1 MKILNVSQAQ
11 DTEAW
16 LDARIGKITGTKAG
30 TLALEHY
37 AQKDVAKLEAMA
49 DKAKTEEK
57 AKEYREKARQA
68 KRDNERLKVN
78 LDFWQFLADMI
89 AEQPDGEPPMERGHR
104 LENTNIMMACDK
116 FDISPDVVEFDTG
129 MWVSSTD
136 DRIAVSPDA
145 HAKPQKHIDI
155 DGLEHNPTFAFEAKS
170 LGTKYHLQTVVPFRV
185 YQMLNYSETPDSQR
199 NELQS
204 LSLKL
209 FPEILETRREFDFI
223 PEQYQSQVLQ
233 YFVVNPDLQT
243 VYFTMLD
250 DRVYGSL
257 QHEVFAVER
266 QSVASEIEAQ
276 ETKELQTLALID
288 ELQKLGGVDW

>member
-57 AKEYREKARQA
+57 AEEYREKARQA

-129 MWVSSTD
+129 MWVSDVD
-136 DRIAVSPDA
+136 DRIAVSTDA
-145 HAKPQKHIDI
+145 HAKPPIDI
-155 DGLEHNPTFAFEAKS
+155 NGLKHNPTFAFEAKS

-185 YQMLNYSETPDSQR
+185 YQMLNYSETPNSQR

-204 LSLKL
+204 LALKL

-223 PEQYQSQVLQ
+223 PEQYQAQVLQ
-233 YFVVNPDLQT
+233 YFVVNPDLHT

>member
-57 AKEYREKARQA
+57 AEEYREKARQA

-78 LDFWQFLADMI
+78 LDFWQFFADMI

-104 LENTNIMMACDK
+104 LENANIMMACEK

-129 MWVSSTD
+129 MWVSDVD

-145 HAKPQKHIDI
+145 HAKPQIDI
-155 DGLEHNPTFAFEAKS
+155 NELKYNPTFAFEAKS

-185 YQMLNYSETPDSQR
+185 FQMLYDNETSDEQR
-199 NELQS
+199 EGLRS
-204 LSLKL
+204 LAIKL

-223 PEQYQSQVLQ
+223 PEQYQAQVLQ
-233 YFVVNPDLQT
+233 YFVVNPDLHT
-243 VYFTMLD
+243 VYFTMFD

-257 QHEVFAVER
+257 QHEVFAVDR
-266 QSVASEIEAQ
+266 QSVANEIEAQ
-276 ETKELQTLALID
+276 ETKELQTLTLID

>member
-57 AKEYREKARQA
+57 AEEYREKARQA
-68 KRDNERLKVN
+68 KRDNERLKIN

-89 AEQPDGEPPMERGHR
+89 AEQPDEEPPMERGHR
-104 LENTNIMMACDK
+104 LENTNIMMACEK

-129 MWVSSTD
+129 MWVSDVD

-145 HAKPQKHIDI
+145 HAKPRIFN
-155 DGLEHNPTFAFEAKS
+155 GMEHNPTFAFEAKS

-185 YQMLNYSETPDSQR
+185 YQMLNYSETPNSQR

-204 LSLKL
+204 LALKL
-209 FPEILETRREFDFI
+209 FPEMLETRREFDFI

-233 YFVVNPDLQT
+233 YFVVNPDLHT

-288 ELQKLGGVDW
+288 GLQKLGGVDW

>member
-11 DTEAW
+11 DTQAW

-57 AKEYREKARQA
+57 AEEYRAKAEQA

-104 LENTNIMMACDK
+104 LENTNIMMACEK

-129 MWVSSTD
+129 MWVSDVD

-145 HAKPQKHIDI
+145 HAKPRIFN
-155 DGLEHNPTFAFEAKS
+155 GLEHNPTFAFEAKS

-185 YQMLNYSETPDSQR
+185 YQMLNYSETPNSQR

-204 LSLKL
+204 LALKL

-233 YFVVNPDLQT
+233 YFVVNPDLHT

-288 ELQKLGGVDW
+288 GLQKLGGVDW

>member
-57 AKEYREKARQA
+57 AEEYREKARQA

-104 LENTNIMMACDK
+104 LENTNIMMACEK

-129 MWVSSTD
+129 MWVSDVD

-145 HAKPQKHIDI
+145 HAKPRIFN
-155 DGLEHNPTFAFEAKS
+155 GLEHNPTFAFEAKS

-185 YQMLNYSETPDSQR
+185 YQMLNYSGTPNSQR

-204 LSLKL
+204 LALKL

-233 YFVVNPDLQT
+233 YFVVNPDLHT

-266 QSVASEIEAQ
+266 QSVASGIEAQ

-288 ELQKLGGVDW
+288 GLQKLGGVDW

>member
-11 DTEAW
+11 DTQAW

-57 AKEYREKARQA
+57 AEEYRAKAEQA

-104 LENTNIMMACDK
+104 LENTNIMMACEK

-129 MWVSSTD
+129 MWVSDVD

-145 HAKPQKHIDI
+145 HAKPRIFN
-155 DGLEHNPTFAFEAKS
+155 GLEHNPTFAFEAKS

-185 YQMLNYSETPDSQR
+185 YQMLNYSETPNSQR

-204 LSLKL
+204 LALKL
-209 FPEILETRREFDFI
+209 FPEMLETRREFDFI
-223 PEQYQSQVLQ
+223 PEQYQSQVIQ
-233 YFVVNPDLQT
+233 YFVVNPDLHT

-288 ELQKLGGVDW
+288 GLQKLGGVDW

>member
-37 AQKDVAKLEAMA
+37 TQKDVAKLEAMA

-57 AKEYREKARQA
+57 AEEYREKARQG

-78 LDFWQFLADMI
+78 IDFWQFLADMI

-104 LENTNIMMACDK
+104 LENTNIMMACKK
-116 FDISPDVVEFDTG
+116 FGISPDVVEFDTG
-129 MWVSSTD
+129 MWVSDVD

-145 HAKPQKHIDI
+145 HAKPQIDI
-155 DGLEHNPTFAFEAKS
+155 NGLGYTPTFAFEAKS

-185 YQMLNYSETPDSQR
+185 FQLLNDSETPNSQR
-199 NELQS
+199 DELQS
-204 LSLKL
+204 LALKL
-209 FPEILETRREFDFI
+209 FPEILESRREFDFI
-223 PEQYQSQVLQ
+223 PKQYQSQVLQ
-233 YFVVNPDLQT
+233 YFVVNPDLKT

-288 ELQKLGGVDW
+288 GLQKLRGVDW

>member
-11 DTEAW
+11 DTQAW

-57 AKEYREKARQA
+57 AEEYREKARQA

-104 LENTNIMMACDK
+104 LENTNIMMACEK

-129 MWVSSTD
+129 MWVSDVD

-145 HAKPQKHIDI
+145 HAKPRIFN
-155 DGLEHNPTFAFEAKS
+155 GLEHNPTFAFEAKS

-233 YFVVNPDLQT
+233 YFIVNPDLHT

-288 ELQKLGGVDW
+288 GLQKLGGVDW

>member
-57 AKEYREKARQA
+57 AEEYREKARQA

-78 LDFWQFLADMI
+78 LDFWQFLADII

-104 LENTNIMMACDK
+104 LENTNIMMACEK

-129 MWVSSTD
+129 MWVSDVD

-145 HAKPQKHIDI
+145 HAKPRIFN
-155 DGLEHNPTFAFEAKS
+155 GLEHNPTFAFEAKS

-185 YQMLNYSETPDSQR
+185 YQMLNYSETPNSQR

-204 LSLKL
+204 LALKL

-233 YFVVNPDLQT
+233 YFVVNPDLHT

-288 ELQKLGGVDW
+288 GLQKLGGVDW

>member
-57 AKEYREKARQA
+57 AEEYREKARQA

-104 LENTNIMMACDK
+104 LENTNIMMACEK

-129 MWVSSTD
+129 MWVSDVD

-145 HAKPQKHIDI
+145 HAKPRIFN
-155 DGLEHNPTFAFEAKS
+155 GLEHNPTFAFEAKS

-185 YQMLNYSETPDSQR
+185 YQMLNYSEFPNSQR

-204 LSLKL
+204 LALKL

-233 YFVVNPDLQT
+233 YFVVNPDLHT

-288 ELQKLGGVDW
+288 GLQKLGGVDW

>member
-1 MKILNVSQAQ
+1 MKILNVSQTQ

-57 AKEYREKARQA
+57 AEEYRAKAEQA

-104 LENTNIMMACDK
+104 LENTNIMMACEK

-129 MWVSSTD
+129 MWVSDVD

-145 HAKPQKHIDI
+145 HAKPRIFN
-155 DGLEHNPTFAFEAKS
+155 GLEHNPTFAFEAKS

-185 YQMLNYSETPDSQR
+185 YQMLNYSETPNSQR

-204 LSLKL
+204 LALKL

-233 YFVVNPDLQT
+233 YFVVNPDLHT

-288 ELQKLGGVDW
+288 GLQKLGGVDW

>member
-57 AKEYREKARQA
+57 AEEYREKARQA

-104 LENTNIMMACDK
+104 LENTNIMMACEK
-116 FDISPDVVEFDTG
+116 FDISSDVVEFDTG
-129 MWVSSTD
+129 MWVSDVD

-145 HAKPQKHIDI
+145 HAKPRIFN
-155 DGLEHNPTFAFEAKS
+155 GLEHNPTFAFEAKS

-199 NELQS
+199 DELQS

-233 YFVVNPDLQT
+233 YFVVNPDLHT

-288 ELQKLGGVDW
+288 GLQKLGGVDW

>member
-1 MKILNVSQAQ
+1 MRILNVSQAQ
-11 DTEAW
+11 DTQAW

-57 AKEYREKARQA
+57 AEEYREKAEQA

-104 LENTNIMMACDK
+104 LENTNIMMACEK

-129 MWVSSTD
+129 MWVSDVD

-145 HAKPQKHIDI
+145 HTKPQIGI
-155 DGLEHNPTFAFEAKS
+155 NNGIQYLPQFAFEAKS

-185 YQMLNYSETPDSQR
+185 YQMLNDSETPNSQR
-199 NELQS
+199 NELQA
-204 LSLKL
+204 LALKL
-209 FPEILETRREFDFI
+209 FPEILESRREFDFI
-223 PEQYQSQVLQ
+223 PEQYQAQVLQ

-243 VYFTMLD
+243 VYFTMFD

-276 ETKELQTLALID
+276 ETKELQTLTLID

>member
-57 AKEYREKARQA
+57 AEEYREKARQA

-104 LENTNIMMACDK
+104 LENTNIMMACEK

-129 MWVSSTD
+129 MWVSDMD

-145 HAKPQKHIDI
+145 HAKPRIFN
-155 DGLEHNPTFAFEAKS
+155 GLEHNPTFAFEAKS

-185 YQMLNYSETPDSQR
+185 YQMLNYSGTPNSQR

-204 LSLKL
+204 LALKL

-233 YFVVNPDLQT
+233 YFVVNPDLHT

-288 ELQKLGGVDW
+288 GLQKLGGVDW

>member
-57 AKEYREKARQA
+57 AEEYREKARQA

-104 LENTNIMMACDK
+104 LENTNIMMACEK

-129 MWVSSTD
+129 MWVSDVD

-145 HAKPQKHIDI
+145 HAKPRIFN
-155 DGLEHNPTFAFEAKS
+155 GLEHNPTFAFEAKS

-185 YQMLNYSETPDSQR
+185 YQMLNYSETPNSQR

-233 YFVVNPDLQT
+233 YFIVNPDLHT

-257 QHEVFAVER
+257 QHEVFAVNR

>member
-11 DTEAW
+11 DTQAW

-37 AQKDVAKLEAMA
+37 AQKDVSKLEAMA

-57 AKEYREKARQA
+57 AEEYRVKAEQA
-68 KRDNERLKVN
+68 KRDNARLKVN

-104 LENTNIMMACDK
+104 LENTNIMMACEK
-116 FDISPDVVEFDTG
+116 LDIPTDIVEFDTG
-129 MWVSSTD
+129 MWVSDVD

-145 HAKPQKHIDI
+145 HAKPQIDI
-155 DGLEHNPTFAFEAKS
+155 NGIPYPPTFAFEAKS

-185 YQMLNYSETPDSQR
+185 FQMLNDSETSDEQR
-199 NELQS
+199 AELYS

-209 FPEILETRREFDFI
+209 FPEVLEPRREFDFV
-223 PEQYQSQVLQ
+223 PEQYKAQVLQ
-233 YFVVNPDLQT
+233 YFVVNPDLET
-243 VYFTMLD
+243 VYFTMYD
-250 DRVYGSL
+250 DRVYSSL
-257 QHEVFAVER
+257 RHEVLAVER
-266 QSVASEIEAQ
+266 RSVTNEIEAQ
-276 ETKELQTLALID
+276 ETKELQTLHLID

>member
-57 AKEYREKARQA
+57 AEEYREKARQA

-89 AEQPDGEPPMERGHR
+89 AEQPDGEPPMERGRR
-104 LENTNIMMACDK
+104 LENTNIMMACEK

-129 MWVSSTD
+129 MWVSDVD

-145 HAKPQKHIDI
+145 HAKPRIFN
-155 DGLEHNPTFAFEAKS
+155 GLGHNPTFAFEAKS

-185 YQMLNYSETPDSQR
+185 YQMLNYSETPNSQR

-204 LSLKL
+204 LALKL

-223 PEQYQSQVLQ
+223 PDQYQSQVLQ
-233 YFVVNPDLQT
+233 YFVVNPDLHT

-288 ELQKLGGVDW
+288 GLQKLGGVDW

>member
-57 AKEYREKARQA
+57 AEEYREKARQA

-104 LENTNIMMACDK
+104 LENTNIMMACEK

-129 MWVSSTD
+129 MWVSDVD

-145 HAKPQKHIDI
+145 HAKPRIFN
-155 DGLEHNPTFAFEAKS
+155 GLEHNPTFAFEAKS

-204 LSLKL
+204 LALKL
-209 FPEILETRREFDFI
+209 FPEILGTRREFDFI

-233 YFVVNPDLQT
+233 YFIVNPDLHT

-257 QHEVFAVER
+257 QHEVFAVNR

>member
-11 DTEAW
+11 DTQAW

-37 AQKDVAKLEAMA
+37 AQKDVSKLEAMA

-57 AKEYREKARQA
+57 AEEYREKAAQA

-104 LENTNIMMACDK
+104 LENTNIMMACEK
-116 FDISPDVVEFDTG
+116 LGISPYSVEFDTG
-129 MWVSSTD
+129 MWVSDVD

-145 HAKPQKHIDI
+145 HAKPQIGI
-155 DGLEHNPTFAFEAKS
+155 NGVEYNPTFAFEAKS

-185 YQMLNYSETPDSQR
+185 FQMLYDSETSDEQR
-199 NELQS
+199 EELRS
-204 LSLKL
+204 LALKL
-209 FPEILETRREFDFI
+209 FPEILESRREFDFI
-223 PEQYQSQVLQ
+223 PEQYQAQVLQ
-233 YFVVNPDLQT
+233 YFVVNHDLET
-243 VYFTMLD
+243 VYFTMFD
-250 DRVYGSL
+250 DRVYSSL
-257 QHEVFAVER
+257 RHEVFEVDR
-266 QSVASEIEAQ
+266 LSVASEIEAQ

>member
-57 AKEYREKARQA
+57 AEEYRAKAEQA
-68 KRDNERLKVN
+68 KRDNERLKVT

-104 LENTNIMMACDK
+104 LENTNIMMACEK

-129 MWVSSTD
+129 MWVSDVD

-145 HAKPQKHIDI
+145 HAKPRIFN
-155 DGLEHNPTFAFEAKS
+155 GLEHNPTFAFEAKS

-233 YFVVNPDLQT
+233 YFVVNPDLHT

-288 ELQKLGGVDW
+288 GLQKLGGVDW

>member
-1 MKILNVSQAQ
+1 MKILNVSQTQ

-57 AKEYREKARQA
+57 AEEYREKARQA

-89 AEQPDGEPPMERGHR
+89 AEQPGGEPPMERGHR
-104 LENTNIMMACDK
+104 LENTNIMMACEK

-129 MWVSSTD
+129 MWVSDVD

-145 HAKPQKHIDI
+145 HAKPRIFN
-155 DGLEHNPTFAFEAKS
+155 GLEHNPTFAFEAKS

-185 YQMLNYSETPDSQR
+185 YQMLNYSEIPDSQR

-204 LSLKL
+204 LALKL
-209 FPEILETRREFDFI
+209 FPEILGTRREFDFI

-233 YFVVNPDLQT
+233 YFIVNPDLHT

-257 QHEVFAVER
+257 QHEVFAVDR

>member
-57 AKEYREKARQA
+57 AEEYREKARQA

-104 LENTNIMMACDK
+104 LENTNIMMACEK

-129 MWVSSTD
+129 MWVSDVD

-145 HAKPQKHIDI
+145 HAKPRIFN
-155 DGLEHNPTFAFEAKS
+155 GLEHNPTFAFEAKS

-233 YFVVNPDLQT
+233 YFVVNPDLHT
-243 VYFTMLD
+243 VYFTMFD

-288 ELQKLGGVDW
+288 GLQKLGGVDW

>member
-11 DTEAW
+11 DTQAW

-57 AKEYREKARQA
+57 AEEYREKARQA

-104 LENTNIMMACDK
+104 LENTNIMMACEK

-129 MWVSSTD
+129 MWVSDVD

-145 HAKPQKHIDI
+145 HAKPRIFN
-155 DGLEHNPTFAFEAKS
+155 GLEHNPTFAFEAKS

-185 YQMLNYSETPDSQR
+185 YQMLNYSETPNSQR

-204 LSLKL
+204 LALKL

-233 YFVVNPDLQT
+233 YFIVNPDLHT

-257 QHEVFAVER
+257 QHEVFEVDR

>member
-57 AKEYREKARQA
+57 AEEYREKARQA

-104 LENTNIMMACDK
+104 LENTNIMMACEK

-129 MWVSSTD
+129 MWVSDVD

-145 HAKPQKHIDI
+145 HAKPRIFN
-155 DGLEHNPTFAFEAKS
+155 GLEHNPTFAFEAKS

-185 YQMLNYSETPDSQR
+185 YQMLNYSETPNSQR

-204 LSLKL
+204 LALKL
-209 FPEILETRREFDFI
+209 FPEILESRREFDFI

-233 YFVVNPDLQT
+233 YFVVNPDLKT
-243 VYFTMLD
+243 VYFTMFD

-257 QHEVFAVER
+257 QHEVFEVDR
-266 QSVASEIEAQ
+266 RSVADEIEAQ

-288 ELQKLGGVDW
+288 GLQKLGGVDW

>member
-11 DTEAW
+11 DTQAW

-57 AKEYREKARQA
+57 AEEYREKAKQA

-89 AEQPDGEPPMERGHR
+89 AEQPDGEPPMGRGHR
-104 LENTNIMMACDK
+104 LENTNIMTACEK
-116 FDISPDVVEFDTG
+116 LDISPDVVEFDTG
-129 MWVSSTD
+129 MWISDVD

-145 HAKPQKHIDI
+145 HAKPQIDI
-155 DGLEHNPTFAFEAKS
+155 NGLKYNPTFAFEAKS
-170 LGTKYHLQTVVPFRV
+170 LGTKYHLQAVVPFRV
-185 YQMLNYSETPDSQR
+185 YQMLNDSETPNSQR

-204 LSLKL
+204 LALKL
-209 FPEILETRREFDFI
+209 FPEVLETRREFDFI

-243 VYFTMLD
+243 LYFTMFD
-250 DRVYGSL
+250 DRIYGSL

>member
-57 AKEYREKARQA
+57 AEEYREKARQA

-104 LENTNIMMACDK
+104 LENTNIMMACEK

-129 MWVSSTD
+129 MWVSD
-136 DRIAVSPDA
+136 VDNRIAVSPDA
-145 HAKPQKHIDI
+145 HAKPRIFN
-155 DGLEHNPTFAFEAKS
+155 GLGHNPTFAFEAKS

-185 YQMLNYSETPDSQR
+185 YQMLNYSENPDSQR

-233 YFVVNPDLQT
+233 YFVVNPDLHT

-288 ELQKLGGVDW
+288 GLQKLGDVDW

>member
-11 DTEAW
+11 DTQAW

-57 AKEYREKARQA
+57 AEEYRVKAEQA
-68 KRDNERLKVN
+68 KRDNARLKVN

-104 LENTNIMMACDK
+104 LENTNIMMACEK
-116 FDISPDVVEFDTG
+116 LGISPDIVEFDTG
-129 MWVSSTD
+129 MWVSNVD

-145 HAKPQKHIDI
+145 HDKPQIASN
-155 DGLEHNPTFAFEAKS
+155 GLKYNPMFAFEAKS

-185 YQMLNYSETPDSQR
+185 FQMLNDSETSDEQR
-199 NELQS
+199 EELRS
-204 LSLKL
+204 LALKL
-209 FPEILETRREFDFI
+209 FPEILESRREFDFI
-223 PEQYQSQVLQ
+223 PEQYQAQVLQ
-233 YFVVNPDLQT
+233 YFVVNPGLET
-243 VYFTMLD
+243 LYFTMYD
-250 DRVYGSL
+250 DRVYSSL
-257 QHEVFAVER
+257 RHEVFEVDR
-266 QSVASEIEAQ
+266 LSVASEIEAQ
-276 ETKELQTLALID
+276 KTKELQTLTLID

>member
-37 AQKDVAKLEAMA
+37 AQKDAAKLEAMA

-57 AKEYREKARQA
+57 AEEYREKARQA

-104 LENTNIMMACDK
+104 LENTNIMMACEK

-129 MWVSSTD
+129 MWVSDVD

-145 HAKPQKHIDI
+145 HAKPRIFN
-155 DGLEHNPTFAFEAKS
+155 GLEHNPTFAFEAKS

-185 YQMLNYSETPDSQR
+185 YQMLNYSGTPDSQR

-223 PEQYQSQVLQ
+223 PEPYQSQVLQ
-233 YFVVNPDLQT
+233 YFVVNPDLRT

-257 QHEVFAVER
+257 QHEVLAVER

-288 ELQKLGGVDW
+288 GLQKLGGVDW

>member
-57 AKEYREKARQA
+57 AEEYREKARQA

-89 AEQPDGEPPMERGHR
+89 AEQPDGEPPIERGHR
-104 LENTNIMMACDK
+104 LENTNIMMACEK

-129 MWVSSTD
+129 MWVSDVD

-145 HAKPQKHIDI
+145 HAKPRIFN
-155 DGLEHNPTFAFEAKS
+155 GLEHNPTFAFEAKS

-185 YQMLNYSETPDSQR
+185 YQMLNYSETPNSQR

-204 LSLKL
+204 LALKL
-209 FPEILETRREFDFI
+209 FPETLETRREFDFI

-233 YFVVNPDLQT
+233 YFVVNPDLHT

-288 ELQKLGGVDW
+288 GLQKLGGVDW

>member
-37 AQKDVAKLEAMA
+37 TQKDVAKLEAMA
-49 DKAKTEEK
+49 DKAKTEKK
-57 AKEYREKARQA
+57 AEEYREKARQA

-104 LENTNIMMACDK
+104 LENTNIMMACEK

-129 MWVSSTD
+129 MWVSDVD

-145 HAKPQKHIDI
+145 HAKPRIFN
-155 DGLEHNPTFAFEAKS
+155 GLEHNPTFAFEAKS

-204 LSLKL
+204 LALKL
-209 FPEILETRREFDFI
+209 FPEILGTRREFDFI

-233 YFVVNPDLQT
+233 YFIVNPDLHT

-257 QHEVFAVER
+257 QHEVFAVDR

>member
-57 AKEYREKARQA
+57 AEEYREKARQA

-104 LENTNIMMACDK
+104 LENTNIMMACEK

-129 MWVSSTD
+129 MWVSDVD

-145 HAKPQKHIDI
+145 HAKPRIFNGI
-155 DGLEHNPTFAFEAKS
+155 EHNPTFAFEAKS

-185 YQMLNYSETPDSQR
+185 YQMLNYSETPNSQR

-204 LSLKL
+204 LALKL
-209 FPEILETRREFDFI
+209 FPEMLETRREFDFI

-233 YFVVNPDLQT
+233 YFVVNPDLHT

-288 ELQKLGGVDW
+288 GLQKLGGVDW

>member
-57 AKEYREKARQA
+57 AEEYREKARQA

-104 LENTNIMMACDK
+104 LENTNIMMACEK

-129 MWVSSTD
+129 MWVSDVD

-145 HAKPQKHIDI
+145 HAKPRIFN
-155 DGLEHNPTFAFEAKS
+155 GLEHNPTFAFEAKS

-223 PEQYQSQVLQ
+223 PEQYRSQVLQ
-233 YFVVNPDLQT
+233 YFVVNPDLHT
-243 VYFTMLD
+243 VYFAMLD

-288 ELQKLGGVDW
+288 GLQKLGGVDW